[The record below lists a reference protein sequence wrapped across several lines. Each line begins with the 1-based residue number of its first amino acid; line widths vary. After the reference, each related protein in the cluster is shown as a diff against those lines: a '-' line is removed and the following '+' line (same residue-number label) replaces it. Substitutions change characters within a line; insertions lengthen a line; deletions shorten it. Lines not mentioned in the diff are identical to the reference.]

1 MKACHHAQVP
11 GHLPYCTMALKERC
25 KQEPC
30 QAEKSLLWARIFRA
44 LRCFAAVQR
53 AQNGPACQPRHAPK
67 KCSHAPLQR
76 RRAAGCG
83 QSKASGLAVMG
94 FGKRQDHLANDLALR
109 GGELQKSIEGFAL
122 QIAHPLFPALAVL
135 QHRLA
140 YAFAKA

>member
-1 MKACHHAQVP
+1 MHRCLGTCLIAQWR
-11 GHLPYCTMALKERC
+11 LKKDASNNRANL
-25 KQEPC
+25 K
-30 QAEKSLLWARIFRA
+30 KSLLLARIFRA

-53 AQNGPACQPRHAPK
+53 AQNGTACQPRHAPK

-109 GGELQKSIEGFAL
+109 GG
-122 QIAHPLFPALAVL
+122 
-135 QHRLA
+135 
-140 YAFAKA
+140 